1 MLHTLFVVSSI
12 VVQFDGSLTPPRDP
26 LPGFTYSTNVID
38 SSSSRSNMLDGSE
51 KLASCGAAIVCT
63 HVTSEGRRE
72 EKLIAVDGRY
82 LPNEP
87 FMTSADT
94 EYDGLLLGLDLLIDE
109 LSSMQSADNHDDGKY
124 HILEDTTNL
133 VIQGDCKAV
142 IDQIKSKSIPRKMEV
157 QYNLAMDKIDSIKEL
172 YTKRTTKILPVCLE
186 HIPRENNTFCD
197 AICKLII
204 NQKQLDIVM
213 AVMDLIRLGE
223 IDAAKNMGVND
234 INGRHK
240 QHMKKKRKR
249 KNAIPSKS
257 EYFQQ
262 ALDNIRYNP
271 QLCHSS
277 RLALAC
283 KVTEVS
289 MLHKDA
295 AILDGLSSFFM
306 NISRRWSKLY
316 YAEDHSDAVGKDTL
330 RKASAMCEK
339 LSKYCTGQRDLKEN
353 DVIHYKDI
361 DIIFQ
366 FCTSNKSKDND
377 DDTAVLYPYT
387 NIANLIDSVDN
398 EARRLNLL
406 LWNKKMSEKT
416 QH

>member
-26 LPGFTYSTNVID
+26 LPGFTYSTNIID
-38 SSSSRSNMLDGSE
+38 NSSRSNMLDGSE
-51 KLASCGAAIVCT
+51 KLASCGAAISYT
-63 HVTSEGRRE
+63 LVTSEGRRE

-87 FMTSADT
+87 FLTSADT

-109 LSSMQSADNHDDGKY
+109 LSSMQSVDQHDDGKY

-172 YTKRTTKILPVCLE
+172 YAKRTTKILPVYLE

-197 AICKLII
+197 AICKLNI

-213 AVMDLIRLGE
+213 TVMDLIRLGG
-223 IDAAKNMGVND
+223 IDATKSMGVND

-240 QHMKKKRKR
+240 QHMTKKKRKR

-283 KVTEVS
+283 KVTKVS
-289 MLHKDA
+289 MLHKDV

-316 YAEDHSDAVGKDTL
+316 
-330 RKASAMCEK
+330 
-339 LSKYCTGQRDLKEN
+339 
-353 DVIHYKDI
+353 
-361 DIIFQ
+361 
-366 FCTSNKSKDND
+366 
-377 DDTAVLYPYT
+377 
-387 NIANLIDSVDN
+387 
-398 EARRLNLL
+398 
-406 LWNKKMSEKT
+406 
-416 QH
+416 